1 MADETTRS
9 TLAKITGGIVAVAAA
24 WAVQKAVF
32 TVWKVAS
39 GHRPPKPED
48 GDDSGLAEI
57 AAAAALTG
65 ALVALSRVLATRGAA
80 RFAARVDAGR
90 QRS

>member
-1 MADETTRS
+1 MADEKARS
-9 TLAKITGGIVAVAAA
+9 TLVKITGGIVAVAAA
-24 WAVQKAVF
+24 WAVQKVVSTA
-32 TVWKVAS
+32 WRAAS

-80 RFAARVDAGR
+80 RFAARVEAGR
-90 QRS
+90 QRH